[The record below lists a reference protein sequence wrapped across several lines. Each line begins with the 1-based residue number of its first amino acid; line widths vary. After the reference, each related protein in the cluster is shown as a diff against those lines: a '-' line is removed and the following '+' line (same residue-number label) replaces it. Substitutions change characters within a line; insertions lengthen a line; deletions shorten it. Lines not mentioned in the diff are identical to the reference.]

1 MTITSNKPLK
11 VFSSLKLRMEIKPA
25 MWKAKQKE

>member
-11 VFSSLKLRMEIKPA
+11 VFSSLKLRTEIKTG
-25 MWKAKQKE
+25 MWKAKQKD